1 MLGENLMK
9 LRKKQGLSQQAVAD
23 LLNVSRQTISN
34 WELNQGAPT
43 IDKAK
48 ELAKLYHVSLDDL
61 TENEVEVVCSKQRD
75 VHVLYNLIGKLCKID
90 CKESSLYLDSPSKD
104 QFLVL
109 DVNEQWLK
117 VKYQRRKG
125 ISLKKEYVIKL
136 IDLNDINGF
145 EIVGENNE

>member
-1 MLGENLMK
+1 M
-9 LRKKQGLSQQAVAD
+9 
-23 LLNVSRQTISN
+23 
-34 WELNQGAPT
+34 
-43 IDKAK
+43 
-48 ELAKLYHVSLDDL
+48 AKLYHVSLDDL
-61 TENEVEVVCSKQRD
+61 TENEVEVISSKQKD
-75 VHVLYNLIGKLCKID
+75 IHILYGLIGKICKID

-145 EIVGENNE
+145 EIVGENDE